1 MAEYN
6 RPSMAGFDA
15 GVAVDEGLRAHMLRV
30 YNYMGI
36 GLVITGLMAYGL
48 HLYAAQN
55 LALAQMIYT
64 KPGIYIMM
72 FAPVVFVFIFAA
84 SIHKLSVPAAQLMFW
99 VYAAMVGAS
108 LSIIFK
114 IFTGSSIAQV
124 FFITAATFG
133 SMSLYGYTTKK
144 DLSNWG
150 SFLIMGA
157 MGIFIASVV
166 NLFMQSPGLSWA
178 ISFIGVIV
186 FTGLTAYDTQTIK
199 ESYYAGDSDVVAGR
213 KAIIGALELYMD
225 FINLFIMLLRLL
237 GNRE

>member
-1 MAEYN
+1 
-6 RPSMAGFDA
+6 
-15 GVAVDEGLRAHMLRV
+15 LRV

-36 GLVITGLMAYGL
+36 GLVITGLVAYGL

-55 LALAQMIYT
+55 LALAKAIYT
-64 KPGIYIMM
+64 TPGRYILM
-72 FAPVVFVFIFAA
+72 FAPLVFVFVFAA
-84 SIHKLSVPAAQLMFW
+84 SIHKLSVAAAQLMFW
-99 VYAAMVGAS
+99 VYAALVGAS
-108 LSIIFK
+108 LSIIFLLY
-114 IFTGSSIAQV
+114 TGSSIAQV

-133 SMSLYGYTTKK
+133 TMSLYGYTTKK
-144 DLSNWG
+144 DLSGWG
-150 SFLIMGA
+150 SFLIMGVI
-157 MGIFIASVV
+157 GLFIASVV

-199 ESYYAGDSDVVAGR
+199 ESYYAGDSEVVAGR

-225 FINLFIMLLRLL
+225 FVNLFIMLLRML